1 MEIRIKDYTIY
12 SDKLC
17 LWITERRD
25 FKNKQGEIL
34 IKEDKVGGYSP
45 NFETLLTSFVNNKSM
60 GSGAIEV
67 EEFLQDLTKIEK
79 DLMDI
84 AREIGKKVDRNVKK

>member
-1 MEIRIKDYTIY
+1 VEIRIKDYTIY
-12 SDKLC
+12 SDKMN

-25 FKNKQGEIL
+25 FKNKQGEIF